1 MPSKKKSGQNCFG
14 DVIDTVN
21 TGYYFVSNKTW
32 TKKHKNTPT
41 SSFSSHSGKGSKGN
55 KTKSYVNSKI
65 LDRSKKA
72 ISKNK
77 PGTLVITPGTSNR
90 NIPRKTQETV
100 SKSPEGQKMSLT
112 EQEMALFSSISPDKS
127 RTHDS
132 VGKPTNI
139 NQ

>member
-1 MPSKKKSGQNCFG
+1 M
-14 DVIDTVN
+14 
-21 TGYYFVSNKTW
+21 
-32 TKKHKNTPT
+32 
-41 SSFSSHSGKGSKGN
+41 
-55 KTKSYVNSKI
+55 

-72 ISKNK
+72 ISKKNK

-90 NIPRKTQETV
+90 NIPRKADV
-100 SKSPEGQKMSLT
+100 KSPVGPKVSLT
-112 EQEMALFSSISPDKS
+112 EQEMALFSSISPEKS